1 MIEVKKSNLLVNR
14 LTWQMAGKSYTASGY
29 GSKIPTE
36 FKVFYRRRWRRIYAK
51 VFGNSG
57 MFFVIIDGIP
67 EKVEIYE

>member
-1 MIEVKKSNLLVNR
+1 MIEVKRDS
-14 LTWQMAGKSYTASGY
+14 LTVDKLDWQRAGKQYTTSGY